1 MPGGMIA
8 ALFILATS
16 LLKHIHVTCVAA
28 SYSLFFL
35 RGVWMLR
42 ESPALHQRWAR
53 IAPHAVDTVLLTS
66 AIALAWQLGI
76 SPLATPWLAAK
87 IVALMLYIVIGS
99 IALKRGRTKRIRLI
113 AWLTAQMVFFYIVS
127 VAVTHNPAPWQ
138 GLQGI

>member
-1 MPGGMIA
+1 MPP
-8 ALFILATS
+8 TS
-16 LLKHIHVTCVAA
+16 VLHVTLIKYIHITSVAL

-42 ESPALHQRWAR
+42 ESPALQQRWAR

-66 AIALAWQLGI
+66 AITLAWQLGI
-76 SPLATPWLAAK
+76 SPLSAPWLAAK

-99 IALKRGRTKRIRLI
+99 VALKRGSTKRIRLI
-113 AWLTAQMVFFYIVS
+113 AWLTAQLVFFYLVS